1 MIAAELAPY
10 LVSIH
15 MGIAFVIAALML
27 YVTQQA
33 YYIENDAKPAATSLA
48 RRFNPWLFGL
58 ITLSIIQV
66 FLGTQVRTALEQI
79 AERFP
84 LLPDTAWLS
93 QVGAIS
99 TIHTVLGIVVTLV
112 TWQVGAM
119 ILKRVS
125 RPAPEIVQTTWA
137 LMILVTLQVVIGG
150 ILIVAGVPDV
160 LELFHLLI
168 SALYVG
174 VLILLIPALRYEAT
188 TATVPTVMP
197 RLKWVVP
204 ALAFMVF
211 IGISV
216 NYAADTSRGQLPILG
231 EVPQF
236 HMTDQNGQPFGR
248 DDMLGHITIVD
259 FFFTSCPGVCPVL
272 NGNMAELYRTLKG
285 SDQVHFLSISV
296 DPANDS
302 LPALRAY
309 AKEMGVDDNRWV
321 FLRAPLPDVKQLCE
335 QGFMLPADELPMGHT
350 TRFTLVDAK
359 GRIRGYYD
367 GMNRASI
374 KTILGNLR
382 LLGEESK

>member
-1 MIAAELAPY
+1 
-10 LVSIH
+10 
-15 MGIAFVIAALML
+15 
-27 YVTQQA
+27 
-33 YYIENDAKPAATSLA
+33 
-48 RRFNPWLFGL
+48 
-58 ITLSIIQV
+58 
-66 FLGTQVRTALEQI
+66 
-79 AERFP
+79 
-84 LLPDTAWLS
+84 
-93 QVGAIS
+93 
-99 TIHTVLGIVVTLV
+99 
-112 TWQVGAM
+112 
-119 ILKRVS
+119 
-125 RPAPEIVQTTWA
+125 
-137 LMILVTLQVVIGG
+137 
-150 ILIVAGVPDV
+150 
-160 LELFHLLI
+160 
-168 SALYVG
+168 
-174 VLILLIPALRYEAT
+174 
-188 TATVPTVMP
+188 
-197 RLKWVVP
+197 
-204 ALAFMVF
+204 
-211 IGISV
+211 
-216 NYAADTSRGQLPILG
+216 
-231 EVPQF
+231 
-236 HMTDQNGQPFGR
+236 
-248 DDMLGHITIVD
+248 MLGHITIVD